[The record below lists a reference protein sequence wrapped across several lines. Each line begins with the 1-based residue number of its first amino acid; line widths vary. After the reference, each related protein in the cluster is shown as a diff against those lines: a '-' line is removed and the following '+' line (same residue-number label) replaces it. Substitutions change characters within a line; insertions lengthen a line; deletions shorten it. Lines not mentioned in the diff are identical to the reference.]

1 MTLFGVILYK
11 LYSRVIWGCDIF
23 FKCILSIQIDV
34 VNCNSNITNILE
46 VAITCGVWL
55 DYKCHINNFLD
66 ITSQYKYLCWFVVS
80 CLWMCVVSSLV
91 FIYLCI
97 CICVVFLFHV
107 SKSNAFVI
115 PLLVVSISL
124 GVISKCYVGCFRQF
138 LLILSTHWYITCLI
152 RFVYR

>member
-1 MTLFGVILYK
+1 MTLFGVILYI
-11 LYSRVIWGCDIF
+11 LYSRVIWECVIF
-23 FKCILSIQIDV
+23 QCILPVQIDV
-34 VNCNSNITNILE
+34 INCITNILE

-55 DYKCHINNFLD
+55 DYKWYINNFVD
-66 ITSQYKYLCWFVVS
+66 TTSQYKYLCWFVVS

-152 RFVYR
+152 RFV